1 MKKSLSEAE
10 INNKILELSEW
21 FFENNCLKK
30 TYTFETFRDAM
41 SFILR
46 ISYEVEELEHHP
58 ALFNCFNRV
67 DISLNTHDVGN
78 KVTQMDFDLA
88 LAIDSVA

>member
-88 LAIDSVA
+88 LAIDSAA